1 MSTRTLRRSRGV
13 SLLELTI
20 ATGIFLAVM
29 LMVQEVISTSQ
40 RAQVYIAARDRASQ
54 SSAKLIADMRGAGLA
69 SRRVYQ
75 DDAEGRA
82 YLAAL
87 DTTGTPIL
95 ADARLPVIDAAGRLE
110 LDGASAPRT
119 GNAMLLACEDR
130 PQVIAATGGRYRVD
144 VVRFFCVYPTLIPEK
159 VVEAMADRIDLVR
172 FASRQYADKASLDQ
186 IPVALDKADVVQA
199 LVAQGI
205 TRCWVAGAAINS
217 AFFQL
222 NSDGSITAAPISSPL
237 IDAPPDALPR
247 LMIGATKSSVAP
259 NSPAL
264 RVPSFA
270 RVDPLKPAFP
280 SGFEVKVVGPSG
292 GRQVLVRLTL
302 VCGVRDGPDAD
313 STTVRQ
319 FSVRDL

>member
-1 MSTRTLRRSRGV
+1 MSTRNPRRSRGV

-20 ATGIFLAVM
+20 ATGIFLGVM

-54 SSAKLIADMRGAGLA
+54 HSANLIADLRGAGLA

-75 DDAEGRA
+75 DDAEGRS

-87 DTTGTPIL
+87 DMTGMPLL
-95 ADARLPVIDAAGRLE
+95 ADARLPVIDPLGRLE

-119 GNAMLLACEDR
+119 GNALLLACEDR
-130 PQVIAATGGRYRVD
+130 PQEFTATGGRYRVD
-144 VVRFFCVYPTLIPEK
+144 IVRFFGVYPTRLPDK
-159 VVEAMADRIDLVR
+159 VVEAMPDRIDLVR
-172 FASRQYADKASLDQ
+172 FASRQYVDKASLDQ
-186 IPVALDKADVVQA
+186 ITVALDRSDVVQA
-199 LVAQGI
+199 LHALGI
-205 TRCWVAGAAINS
+205 TRCWVAGAAIDS

-222 NSDGSITAAPISSPL
+222 NTDGSISTTPIASPV

-247 LMIGATKSSVAP
+247 LMIGATKASIAP

-270 RVDPLKPAFP
+270 RTDVLKPAFP

>member
-1 MSTRTLRRSRGV
+1 MSTRNPRRSRGM

-20 ATGIFLAVM
+20 ATGIFLGVM

-54 SSAKLIADMRGAGLA
+54 NSSKLIADLRGAGLA

-82 YLAAL
+82 YLAAV
-87 DTTGTPIL
+87 DMTGTPLL

-110 LDGASAPRT
+110 LDGAAAPRT
-119 GNAMLLACEDR
+119 GNALLLACEDR
-130 PQVIAATGGRYRVD
+130 PQDIVATGGRYRVD
-144 VVRFFCVYPTLIPEK
+144 VVRFFGVYPTRIAEK
-159 VVEAMADRIDLVR
+159 VVEAMPDRIDLVR

-186 IPVALDKADVVQA
+186 ISVALDKVDVVQA
-199 LVAQGI
+199 LHTQGI
-205 TRCWVAGAAINS
+205 TRAWVAGAAIGS

-222 NSDGSITAAPISSPL
+222 NTDGSISSVPIASPV

-247 LMIGATKSSVAP
+247 LMIGATKSSIAP

-270 RVDPLKPAFP
+270 RVDVLTPSFP